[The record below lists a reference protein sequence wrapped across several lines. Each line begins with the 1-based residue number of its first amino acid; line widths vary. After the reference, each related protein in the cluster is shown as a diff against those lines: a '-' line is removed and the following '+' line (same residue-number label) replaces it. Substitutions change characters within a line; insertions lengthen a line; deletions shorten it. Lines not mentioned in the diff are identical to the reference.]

1 MFGDIQFFMELAV
14 NIPVLTGLQYNL
26 ETRSLRTCF
35 LWVAMSGLCNLSSI
49 ASRHPVL
56 CSALTLCRATK
67 RSDGA
72 RGKKQ
77 VWRPHV
83 RTWGL
88 SEANTLYWRRYMW
101 HYWDFS
107 APFAVIRR
115 LLVIRRLHSA
125 SVPGEKGPFA
135 PTRYAP
141 DIVHQISQKTMANK
155 TDFSDAKPP
164 VSKTICNFCN
174 ADSCPE
180 EGIKSLNIFLTSGW
194 Y

>member
-1 MFGDIQFFMELAV
+1 MEKTHRCANEARFLPLLPQQQGRNEIRWRPGQEA
-14 NIPVLTGLQYNL
+14 
-26 ETRSLRTCF
+26 SL
-35 LWVAMSGLCNLSSI
+35 V
-49 ASRHPVL
+49 
-56 CSALTLCRATK
+56 
-67 RSDGA
+67 
-72 RGKKQ
+72 
-77 VWRPHV
+77 PHV

-125 SVPGEKGPFA
+125 SVPGEKGPLA